1 MMHQLIRVAFF
12 FVIANFVI
20 ITDKHRII
28 AAESVTATTNGYAMK
43 TQAVNNS
50 MESEIRVA
58 RTQLQFENNG
68 KFKSADRLR
77 NEKMVHIVQIM

>member
-1 MMHQLIRVAFF
+1 MLEKLIKIAFLF
-12 FVIANFVI
+12 MIANFVI

-28 AAESVTATTNGYAMK
+28 AAESVTNAMNDDATK

-50 MESEIRVA
+50 KESEIQIA

-68 KFKSADRLR
+68 KFKSANRLR
-77 NEKMVHIVQIM
+77 NERMLQLVQIM